1 VLFESAAAGTP
12 FLSVPVGNSAEIA
25 RWTGAGVICSAF
37 QDGKGYT
44 KVDPEVLGEYW
55 SRLVKD
61 RAYLRQLGE
70 AGKEKWAERFTWQN
84 ITDKYEEVFRKVSI
98 DE

>member
-12 FLSVPVGNSAEIA
+12 FLSVPVGNAVEIA
-25 RWTGAGVICSAF
+25 RWTGAGVICPAP
-37 QDGKGYT
+37 QDGRGYT
-44 KVDPEVLGEYW
+44 KVDSKILGEYW

-61 RAYLRQLGE
+61 RANLRQLGA
-70 AGKEKWAERFTWQN
+70 AGKEKWAERFTWQD
-84 ITDKYEEVFRKVSI
+84 ITEKYEQVFRKVSI